1 MSDAVA
7 RLNAALEGLMALLLA
22 SILLLLPGCGGDD
35 STGPSGP
42 TVVSIAVEGPP
53 GAVTSVGEAGP
64 FFATASLSDGTSQD
78 VTAEAKWTSS
88 DPSVVTVSAT
98 GAGEAVGVGQSEI
111 CATYQGVSGCVLVTV
126 TAPVAI
132 SIAVEGPPGAVTSV
146 GESGPF
152 IAVATF
158 SDGTT
163 KDVTS
168 EAAWTSSNTSVI
180 TISATGQGQAVGV
193 GQSEICAM
201 YQGVSGCVLV
211 TVTAP

>member
-1 MSDAVA
+1 MSHPVV

-22 SILLLLPGCGGDD
+22 SILLLPLGCGGDD
-35 STGPSGP
+35 GTASP

-53 GAVTSVGEAGP
+53 GA
-64 FFATASLSDGTSQD
+64 TA
-78 VTAEAKWTSS
+78 
-88 DPSVVTVSAT
+88 
-98 GAGEAVGVGQSEI
+98 
-111 CATYQGVSGCVLVTV
+111 
-126 TAPVAI
+126 
-132 SIAVEGPPGAVTSV
+132 SV

-152 IAVATF
+152 TAVATF

-163 KDVTS
+163 EDVTS
-168 EAAWTSSNTSVI
+168 DAAWTSSNTSVV
-180 TISATGQGQAVGV
+180 TISATEGQAVGV

>member
-1 MSDAVA
+1 MKN
-7 RLNAALEGLMALLLA
+7 RILFRTPLL
-22 SILLLLPGCGGDD
+22 IGLLLLPLGCGGDD
-35 STGPSGP
+35 PTASL

-53 GAVTSVGEAGP
+53 G
-64 FFATASLSDGTSQD
+64 GT
-78 VTAEAKWTSS
+78 TT
-88 DPSVVTVSAT
+88 
-98 GAGEAVGVGQSEI
+98 
-111 CATYQGVSGCVLVTV
+111 
-126 TAPVAI
+126 
-132 SIAVEGPPGAVTSV
+132 V
-146 GESGPF
+146 GESGPS

-168 EAAWTSSNTSVI
+168 DAAWTSSNTSVI

>member
-1 MSDAVA
+1 MSDPVT

-22 SILLLLPGCGGDD
+22 SILLLPLGCGGDD
-35 STGPSGP
+35 PTASP

-53 GAVTSVGEAGP
+53 G
-64 FFATASLSDGTSQD
+64 GT
-78 VTAEAKWTSS
+78 
-88 DPSVVTVSAT
+88 
-98 GAGEAVGVGQSEI
+98 
-111 CATYQGVSGCVLVTV
+111 
-126 TAPVAI
+126 
-132 SIAVEGPPGAVTSV
+132 TSV

-163 KDVTS
+163 EDVTS
-168 EAAWTSSNTSVI
+168 DAAWTSSNTSVV
-180 TISATGQGQAVGV
+180 TISATAQGQAVGV

>member
-1 MSDAVA
+1 M
-7 RLNAALEGLMALLLA
+7 RNRTLFTLPLMMGL
-22 SILLLLPGCGGDD
+22 ILLPLGCGGDD
-35 STGPSGP
+35 PTASR

-53 GAVTSVGEAGP
+53 G
-64 FFATASLSDGTSQD
+64 GT
-78 VTAEAKWTSS
+78 
-88 DPSVVTVSAT
+88 
-98 GAGEAVGVGQSEI
+98 
-111 CATYQGVSGCVLVTV
+111 
-126 TAPVAI
+126 
-132 SIAVEGPPGAVTSV
+132 TSV
-146 GESGPF
+146 GESGPS

-163 KDVTS
+163 EDVTS
-168 EAAWTSSNTSVI
+168 DATWTSSNTSVV